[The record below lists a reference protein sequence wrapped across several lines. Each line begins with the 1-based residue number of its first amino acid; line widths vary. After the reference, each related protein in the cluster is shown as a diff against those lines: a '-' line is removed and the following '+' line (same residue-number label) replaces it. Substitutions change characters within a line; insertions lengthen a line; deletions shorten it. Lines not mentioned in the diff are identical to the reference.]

1 VAETTPSDPLG
12 LIRGGEGAITGT
24 VVCAAAIAYAGDRI
38 ESVALLTPVI
48 LGTVAVD
55 WIAHLHA
62 ITIGSALTQRHRP
75 VAAFRHAL
83 RETWP
88 IAGAS
93 VVPLAVL
100 LVSSLLG
107 AEFRGAA
114 WAALIATIALLAGHS
129 YLAGA
134 RGGLDT
140 GGRIASAAPWGGAGS
155 AGRPAQGRSPLS
167 SAPLSSPHRGEG
179 PGRR

>member
-1 VAETTPSDPLG
+1 MAEATRSDPLG
-12 LIRGGEGAITGT
+12 LFRGGEGAITGT

-38 ESVALLTPVI
+38 DSVAQLTAVI
-48 LGTVAVD
+48 LGTVAVY

-62 ITIGSALTQRHRP
+62 FTIGSALTHRHHP
-75 VAAFRHAL
+75 VAAFRQAL

-107 AEFRGAA
+107 ADLRAAA
-114 WAALIATIALLAGHS
+114 WAALIATIALLAGYS
-129 YLAGA
+129 YIAGV

-140 GGRIASAAPWGGAGS
+140 GGRIASAAAGAVVGLLVVLLKV
-155 AGRPAQGRSPLS
+155 AL
-167 SAPLSSPHRGEG
+167 H
-179 PGRR
+179 